1 MFEIQPWNCLDAKY
15 IVAVK
20 NSFKV
25 FKFQEGLLQ
34 FVDVFV
40 QIVFFRKIML
50 FKGFQL
56 LQNVAPCIFGSFLK
70 HVRKDFVEK
79 LVDSVF
85 LQVTVNSHKRWHM
98 FL

>member
-1 MFEIQPWNCLDAKY
+1 
-15 IVAVK
+15 
-20 NSFKV
+20 
-25 FKFQEGLLQ
+25 
-34 FVDVFV
+34 
-40 QIVFFRKIML
+40 ML

-56 LQNVAPCIFGSFLK
+56 LQNVTPCIFGSFLK